1 MKYRYLDHTADAKFQ
16 AYGMDLAEAFQN
28 AALATAGLMWDVHR
42 VSLEKTQAI
51 EVVGI
56 DLKQLL
62 MGFLGEILYLLDS
75 RRFLVGAVESVELTK
90 GDSGYNLK
98 AVFRGDIQEE
108 QYEMFG
114 DVKAITYNE
123 MLVQHSDP
131 CMVQVVV
138 DM

>member
-1 MKYRYLDHTADAKFQ
+1 MKYTYLDHPADAKFR
-16 AYGMDLAEAFQN
+16 AFGHNLEETFQN
-28 AALATAGLMWDVHR
+28 AALATAGLMWDVQTI
-42 VSLEKTQAI
+42 SLIKNLDI
-51 EVVGI
+51 EVTGI

-75 RRFLVGAVESVELTK
+75 RRFLLGAVESVELTE
-90 GDSGYNLK
+90 GAPGYNLR
-98 AVFRGDIQEE
+98 AVFKGDIQEQ
-108 QYEMFG
+108 QYEIFG

-123 MLVQHSDP
+123 MLVQQSDP

>member
-16 AYGMDLAEAFQN
+16 AFGLDLAEAFQN
-28 AALATAGLMWDVHR
+28 AALATAGLMWDVHGIA
-42 VSLEKTQAI
+42 LKKTQAI
-51 EVVGI
+51 EVAGI

-75 RRFLVGAVESVELTK
+75 RRFLLGAVESVELTK
-90 GDSGYNLK
+90 EDSGYKLK
-98 AVFRGDIQEE
+98 AVFKGDIQEE
-108 QYEMFG
+108 QYEKFG

-123 MLVQHSDP
+123 MRVQQYDP